1 MGMSAYQNNYI
12 KNNMKRPTD
21 SVCGDK
27 KGTVVLEFYVD
38 TKGTPININVKKGV
52 CVSIDIEA
60 IRLLQQG
67 PKWTVGSQITEL
79 KVKF

>member
-1 MGMSAYQNNYI
+1 MGTKAYQNYI
-12 KNNMKRPTD
+12 KENMKRPTD
-21 SVCGDK
+21 GVCGEK

-38 TKGTPININVKKGV
+38 SNGTPVNISIKKGV
-52 CVSIDIEA
+52 CVSMDIEA